1 MALAVRYARVALSH
15 GEVPIGAII
24 VKAGRVI
31 GSGYNLKE
39 TRKDATAHAEIL
51 AIQSAQRHIGDWR
64 LNGCMMYVTLEPC
77 PMCMGAIL
85 HSRIAHVFYGATDSK
100 WGACGSVITLGDTR
114 QFNHMTT
121 STYITCDAATDCL
134 TQFFKQLRRR

>member
-1 MALAVRYARVALSH
+1 MDLAVRYARVALSH
-15 GEVPIGAII
+15 GEVPIGAIV

-51 AIQSAQRHIGDWR
+51 AIQSAQQHIGDWR

-85 HSRIAHVFYGATDSK
+85 HSRIEHVFYGATDSK
-100 WGACGSVITLGDTR
+100 WGGVWFRDYIGRYASV
-114 QFNHMTT
+114 
-121 STYITCDAATDCL
+121 
-134 TQFFKQLRRR
+134 